1 MPSVTL
7 VVLAALAS
15 TPLED
20 GWSWRKGDLHV
31 QDGRVALPLIGW
43 EPLAHGASL
52 RRAMS
57 DDVTLWLTH
66 PLPATLEPDSALAL
80 SSVIGHFEVFVGS
93 ERVYQHP
100 VGQGVE
106 GRGMNGLA
114 WHLIPIPP
122 GSEGKSI
129 SLRVRSTYALAGIQ
143 GVPRLTTR
151 AEWFET
157 MVREDTPRF
166 VIGAVLAVLAVL
178 LFIALR
184 GDDAAERR
192 LAAAFGTYAACAAL
206 YVLFYTRL
214 KQVLL
219 PITPSWWLFLYTV
232 ALAVLPAAFFFITDA
247 VFATRSKWMER
258 MKRFQIW
265 SGVVVVIGSALLW
278 AGLELIDSPSAAS
291 PVGLVF
297 FGMTTLHRIG
307 LAVTSTAS
315 TVVMIRWS
323 VGKGEASDV
332 PKARILLA
340 GVAFL
345 FIAVWLNV
353 ITSTGLAGSANW
365 VPVGML
371 GLTLAMATLAQR
383 SWRESRERALNSERA
398 LNQRAMEKEAML
410 RDLHDGIGSVTTNIR
425 MLAELGQ
432 RDEKRAVQSLAT
444 IAELSSE
451 GISELRTF
459 IQSLDENQVDWPSLS
474 AELRRFG
481 GQLIESQG
489 MQFQLDA
496 ELAPSAPPPSG
507 AVTLALLRIFREAL
521 TNVVKHA
528 GAKEVRVRLQVNA
541 KDLTLEV
548 RDDGEAASSSGGGLD
563 TGRGLRNMRARAEE
577 LGGQFRFERSQ
588 GGRVSIELPLVH

>member
-1 MPSVTL
+1 
-7 VVLAALAS
+7 
-15 TPLED
+15 
-20 GWSWRKGDLHV
+20 
-31 QDGRVALPLIGW
+31 
-43 EPLAHGASL
+43 
-52 RRAMS
+52 MS
-57 DDVTLWLTH
+57 DDVTMWLKH

-80 SSVIGHFEVFVGS
+80 SSVIGHFEVFVGTQ
-93 ERVYQHP
+93 RIYQHP
-100 VGQGVE
+100 TGVGVE

-114 WHLIPIPP
+114 WHLVPLPP
-122 GSEGKSI
+122 GAAGKDV

-151 AEWFET
+151 AEWYET

-166 VIGAVLAVLAVL
+166 VIGSVLAVLALL

-192 LAAAFGTYAACAAL
+192 LATAFGSYAACAAL

-219 PITPSWWLFLYTV
+219 PITPAWWLFIYTV
-232 ALAVLPAAFFFITDA
+232 ALALLPAAFFFVIDA
-247 VFATRSKWMER
+247 VFATRSKWMQR
-258 MKRFQIW
+258 MKRFQVW
-265 SGVVVVIGSALLW
+265 SGVVVVVASALLW

-297 FGMTTLHRIG
+297 FGLTTLHRLG
-307 LAVTSTAS
+307 LAITSTAS
-315 TVVMIRWS
+315 TVVLVRWAL
-323 VGKGEASDV
+323 GRGEASDV
-332 PKARILLA
+332 PKARILVA
-340 GVAFL
+340 GIAFL
-345 FIAVWLNV
+345 FVAVWLNV

-383 SWRESRERALNSERA
+383 SWRESRERALVSERA

-459 IQSLDENQVDWPSLS
+459 IQSLDENEVDWTSLS

-496 ELAPSAPPPSG
+496 ELTPSAPPPTG

-528 GAKEVRVRLQVNA
+528 AAKEVRVRLTVSA
-541 KDLTLEV
+541 KGLSLEV
-548 RDDGEAASSSGGGLD
+548 SDDGEGGGAAGGLD

-588 GGRVSIELPLVH
+588 GTRVAVELPLVH